1 MSDAMGQPGQRI
13 DRWLWCARFL
23 KSRSLA
29 ATLVQSGR
37 VRVNGER
44 ISKASRAIRPGD
56 ALTFPLGPHVR
67 VVKILF
73 LAERRGPASE
83 AQSLYEDLDP
93 PAPLSSRSDP
103 SEPQAPMRE
112 PGSGRSTK
120 KERRQTE
127 MLRGNGG

>member
-1 MSDAMGQPGQRI
+1 
-13 DRWLWCARFL
+13 
-23 KSRSLA
+23 
-29 ATLVQSGR
+29 
-37 VRVNGER
+37 
-44 ISKASRAIRPGD
+44 
-56 ALTFPLGPHVR
+56 
-67 VVKILF
+67 VVKVLF

-112 PGSGRSTK
+112 PGSGRPTK